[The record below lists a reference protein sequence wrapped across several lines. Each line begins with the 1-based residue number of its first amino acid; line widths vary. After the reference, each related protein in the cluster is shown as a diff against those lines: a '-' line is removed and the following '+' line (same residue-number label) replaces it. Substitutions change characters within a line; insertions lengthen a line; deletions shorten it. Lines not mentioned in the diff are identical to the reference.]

1 MIYFRI
7 ILYSFALVF
16 YSCNP
21 EEDTS
26 GPSND
31 DIHHD
36 IGVSLSYTLLDI
48 NPSSETYENDIG
60 PQYFENMVTVH
71 FFGHQ
76 TWGACTS
83 RVEALNS
90 INDELISEGYSEFKI
105 IAIGKN
111 DYNGSN
117 SNWTNNNDIPILV
130 DDSNNKTWN
139 DWAAY
144 QRSLFFL
151 DSNQQ
156 FSQII
161 NVHSSMN
168 SNEVKELI
176 ILLMENNS

>member
-76 TWGACTS
+76 T
-83 RVEALNS
+83 
-90 INDELISEGYSEFKI
+90 
-105 IAIGKN
+105 
-111 DYNGSN
+111 
-117 SNWTNNNDIPILV
+117 
-130 DDSNNKTWN
+130 
-139 DWAAY
+139 
-144 QRSLFFL
+144 
-151 DSNQQ
+151 
-156 FSQII
+156 
-161 NVHSSMN
+161 
-168 SNEVKELI
+168 
-176 ILLMENNS
+176 